1 MRESDE
7 SRWSALMVSAQAGN
21 QENYRVLLKELGDV
35 VHRFLCSRF
44 GNHHFIEDCV
54 QEALVAIHNA
64 RHTYDPQRPFRPWLF
79 AIVRHKT
86 IDILRKQRTRDKV
99 ADQYTRDQEVLSQSP
114 ATPYPG
120 EGMPEDSLL
129 QQLPEQHREILVLT
143 KVIGYSIAETAG
155 KLGISQSATKVRVHR
170 AVHKLRQ
177 LLEEDA
183 ASGREAF
190 PS

>member
-21 QENYRVLLKELGDV
+21 QGDYRILLQELGDV

-44 GNHHFIEDCV
+44 GRHHFIEDCV
-54 QEALVAIHNA
+54 QEALVAVHNA

-86 IDILRKQRTRDKV
+86 IDILRKQRTREQTT
-99 ADQYTRDQEVLSQSP
+99 DQYTRDQEVLSQTVE
-114 ATPYPG
+114 TPY
-120 EGMPEDSLL
+120 EAIEMPENGLL
-129 QQLPEQHREILVLT
+129 EQLSEQHREILVLT
-143 KVIGYSIAETAG
+143 KIIGYSIAETAG
-155 KLGISQSATKVRVHR
+155 KLGISQSAAKVRVHR
-170 AVHKLRQ
+170 AIHKLRR

-183 ASGREAF
+183 SNGREVF
-190 PS
+190 P

>member
-21 QENYRVLLKELGDV
+21 QEDYRVLLKELSDV

-86 IDILRKQRTRDKV
+86 IDILRKQRTREKV
-99 ADQYTRDQEVLSQSP
+99 ADQYTREQEVLAQSP
-114 ATPYPG
+114 GTPYPG
-120 EGMPEDSLL
+120 EGMPEDGLL
-129 QQLPEQHREILVLT
+129 EQLPEQHREILVLT
-143 KVIGYSIAETAG
+143 KVIGYSIAETAS

-183 ASGREAF
+183 ANGREVF
-190 PS
+190 P